1 MKMFEILELQA
12 LYASIAQVK
21 LPLKTAYKF
30 TRLMKRAE
38 AEMEFYQAKFQEI
51 VSEYGEKD
59 GDGNY
64 KFTEDGQS
72 IVIIPGKEQECNRK
86 LLELRGLD
94 VEINDIKF
102 TLEDFDKL
110 EELDVSISEL
120 ACIMSL
126 IED

>member
-1 MKMFEILELQA
+1 MYEILELQT
-12 LYASIAQVK
+12 LYSSIANIRM
-21 LPLKTAYKF
+21 PLKTTYKF

-38 AEMEFYQAKFQEI
+38 TELEFYQTKFQEI
-51 VSEYGEKD
+51 VAEYGEKD
-59 GDGNY
+59 DNGQY

-72 IVIIPGKEQECNRK
+72 IVIIAGKEQECNAK
-86 LLELRGLD
+86 LFELRNLD

-102 TLEDFDKL
+102 SI
-110 EELDVSISEL
+110 EELEGIDVSISEL